1 MFGQLEAK
9 PPVFY
14 ADGRGGWQSCQR
26 CGVRKAFV
34 QNVGGKSN
42 IVSLTH
48 CMTRLRFKLQDESK
62 AFVLELGGDAVSSAG
77 ERGHVR
83 LAAQQRIQKG
93 KQRLRGILFQFCQSI
108 SLLSNVLYL
117 TPPSRAGRWT
127 YRKKKNHP
135 ISDHKKAAT
144 QGAALVVHEMGD
156 ALQTE
161 YR

>member
-1 MFGQLEAK
+1 LFGQLEAK

-34 QNVGGKSN
+34 
-42 IVSLTH
+42 
-48 CMTRLRFKLQDESK
+48 
-62 AFVLELGGDAVSSAG
+62 LELGGDAVSSAG
-77 ERGHVR
+77 DRGHVR

-93 KQRLRGILFQFCQSI
+93 KRRLRGILFQFCQSI